1 MQGNVV
7 TLFVG
12 GHEVSLDH
20 DLFFEQSFEAVT
32 SRGNRYLVE
41 RYDDGSRALVW
52 QVTQIA
58 KPVESLHE
66 HVGRVTGWTS
76 LFRRRPTSFQFVKD
90 HSPVDSGSQSN
101 LLNAVQSLTD

>member
-7 TLFVG
+7 RLIVG

-20 DLFFEQSFEAVT
+20 DLFSEQSFEAVT
-32 SRGNRYLVE
+32 GRGNRYLVE
-41 RYDDGSRALVW
+41 RDDDGSQPAVW

-58 KPVESLHE
+58 NAEASVHE
-66 HVGRVTGWTS
+66 HVGRVTGRTR
-76 LFRRRPTSFQFVKD
+76 LLMRHPTSYQFMKD
-90 HSPVDSGSQSN
+90 RSPLDSGSQSN